1 MNKVYN
7 IATPSDFL
15 RVIADIVLWK
25 QSHMEG
31 SLVLT
36 LAGDLGTGKTTFTQV
51 FGRYLGVEEVITSP
65 TYTIIKQYTLDH
77 ELFDTLVHI
86 DAYRLETID
95 EVKPLQLAEVFD
107 RDKTLVCVE
116 WPERIITSLPKVV
129 VAVEISIKEGETRQV
144 TVWYPEIGSE
154 D

>member
-7 IATPSDFL
+7 IATPPDFL
-15 RVIADIVLWK
+15 GVIADIVSWK
-25 QSHMEG
+25 QAHTEG

-36 LAGDLGTGKTTFTQV
+36 LVGDLGAGKTTFTQV

-65 TYTIIKQYTLDH
+65 TFTIMKQYALDH

-95 EVKPLQLAEVFD
+95 EVKPLRLSEVFG
-107 RDKTLVCVE
+107 RDKILVCVE
-116 WPERIITSLPKVV
+116 WPERIAESLPKNV
-129 VAVEISIKEGETRQV
+129 VAMEITHTEGETRQV
-144 TVWYPEIGSE
+144 TVHYPESGSE
-154 D
+154 R